1 MTEAALTLTWQMG
14 FVFAV
19 ASAAVLLFATE
30 KLPTDVVAVLVMV
43 ALLLSGILTPE
54 EGLAGFANGATVTV
68 GAMFIVGAAVFRTG
82 AVSFLG
88 VLLERLAR
96 RSLTLTLATLMV
108 GVAVLSAFLNNTA
121 AVAVLIPVVLSVAR
135 ATKTSAS
142 KLLMP
147 LSFASIMGGMCTL
160 IGTSTNILGASIAAR
175 HGQPP
180 LGMFEFSG
188 VGVLLTAAGVLY
200 LLFVGVRLIPDRR
213 KPEGL
218 VESFEMTDYLTEV
231 VLLPEAKSVGMKVAE
246 AALFKETDAELVE
259 LVRAGRVFPVGPRTV
274 LLEGDLLRLT
284 CSLTTLVQLQEREG
298 VKLTGSRIGT
308 AELEAEENVLLEAV
322 VAPNA
327 ALIGRSLAEV
337 RFRQKYGGVV
347 LALRHRGALMRGR
360 LEHLR
365 LRAGDA
371 LLISIPKDQQENL
384 QANPAFVVVS
394 QPNLPSFRR
403 KRMALTLVIVAAV
416 IASASL
422 GLFPIVVGAVA
433 GAVLLI
439 ITGCLDADE
448 AYQAVEWRVL
458 VLLAGLLSLGLAME
472 KTGAARL
479 IANQLVALVG
489 DFGPVAVL
497 AAIFLLTMVL
507 TEVMSNNATV
517 ALLMPIAMVTARSL
531 GVSPRPYLFTVLFA
545 ASSSFMTPVGFQTNT
560 MVYAPGRYH
569 FTDFLKVGVP
579 LKLLFWGLATLLIP
593 LVWPF

>member
-1 MTEAALTLTWQMG
+1 MPEAVALTWQMG

-19 ASAAVLLFATE
+19 ASAAVVLFASE
-30 KLPTDVVAVLVMV
+30 KLPSDVVAVLVMV
-43 ALLLSGILTPE
+43 ALLLSGVLTPE

-68 GAMFIVGAAVFRTG
+68 GAMFILGAAVFRSG
-82 AVSFLG
+82 AVNSLG
-88 VLLERLAR
+88 TLLEHLAK
-96 RSLTLTLATLMV
+96 RSLTLTLAALMV

-135 ATKTSAS
+135 STQTSAS

-147 LSFASIMGGMCTL
+147 LSFASILGGACTL
-160 IGTSTNILGASIAAR
+160 IGTSTNILGASIAVR
-175 HGQPP
+175 LGQPP
-180 LGMFEFSG
+180 LGMFEFTL
-188 VGVLLTAAGVLY
+188 VGVALTVAGVLY
-200 LLFVGVRLIPDRR
+200 LLLIGVRLIPARR

-218 VESFEMTDYLTEV
+218 VESFELTDYLTEV

-246 AALFKETDAELVE
+246 AALFHETDVELVE
-259 LVRAGRVFPVGPRTV
+259 LVRDGRVLAVGPRTV
-274 LLEGDLLRLT
+274 LRAGDLLRLNCKLET
-284 CSLTTLVQLQEREG
+284 MVKLQEREG
-298 VKLTGSRIGT
+298 VKLTGTRIGA
-308 AELEAEENVLLEAV
+308 AELEREENVLLEAV

-327 ALIGRSLAEV
+327 TLIGRSLAEV
-337 RFRQKYGGVV
+337 RFRQKFGGVV

-360 LEHLR
+360 LEHLK

-384 QANPAFVVVS
+384 QTHPAFVVVS

-403 KRMALTLVIVAAV
+403 RRMVPTLVIVAAV
-416 IASASL
+416 IASAAL
-422 GLFPIVVGAVA
+422 GLVPIVVGAVS

-448 AYQAVEWRVL
+448 AYQAVEWKVL

-479 IANQLVALVG
+479 IAEQLVAWVG
-489 DFGPVAVL
+489 GLGPVAVL

-517 ALLMPIAMVTARSL
+517 ALLMPIAVVTAQSL
-531 GVSPRPYLFTVLFA
+531 GVSARPYLFAVLFA
-545 ASSSFMTPVGFQTNT
+545 ASSSFMTPVGYQTNT
-560 MVYAPGRYH
+560 MVYAPGRYR
-569 FTDFLKVGVP
+569 FTDFLKVGAP
-579 LKLLFWGLATLLIP
+579 LKLLFWGLGTLLIP